1 MEQFFIDEDALR
13 DKETIMGAIIGDVAG
28 SRFEFNPI
36 KSKDFNFF
44 SNENK
49 FTDDTVMTVAIAQAL
64 LEHKANNGDLSELAI
79 KNMKAY
85 GNRYSHAGYG
95 GRFRKW
101 LADPLAQP
109 YGSFGNGSA
118 MRISAL
124 AYAAK
129 DLDELHE
136 MVDKVTVVT
145 HNHPEGIKG
154 ARAVADCI
162 WLAFNGKSKQEIKQY
177 VEDNY
182 YKLDFDYDEIV
193 ANYSFDVTCQ
203 GSVPQSIYAFLI
215 SDSFEDTIR
224 TAISMGGDADTMA
237 AIAGSIAG
245 AYYVIPEKMIIW
257 AKKHLP
263 VDMLEVIEVYD
274 TMLNYLWD

>member
-1 MEQFFIDEDALR
+1 MEQIFVDEDAFR
-13 DKETIMGAIIGDVAG
+13 GKETIMGAIIGDIVG

-36 KSKDFNFF
+36 KSKDFEFF
-44 SNENK
+44 NNGDK
-49 FTDDTVMTVAIAQAL
+49 FTDDTVMTVAIAQSL
-64 LEHKANNGDLSELAI
+64 LEYKAKSGDLSGLAI

-85 GNRYSHAGYG
+85 GKRYPHAGYG
-95 GRFRKW
+95 GKFRKW
-101 LADPLAQP
+101 LAQPLAEP

-124 AYAAK
+124 AYAAQ
-129 DLDELHE
+129 DLEELHE
-136 MVDKVTVVT
+136 LVDKVTVVT

-162 WLAFNGKSKQEIKQY
+162 WLAFNGKTKQEIKQY

-182 YKLDFDYDEIV
+182 YKLDFDYDELV

-224 TAISMGGDADTMA
+224 TAVSMGGDADTMA
-237 AIAGSIAG
+237 AIAGAIAG
-245 AYYVIPEKMIIW
+245 AYYGVPEVLVDE
-257 AKKHLP
+257 AKKYLTK
-263 VDMLEVIEVYD
+263 DMLEVVEMYD
-274 TMLNYLWD
+274 TMLNLLWN